1 MIAKLISDLL
11 VFLASTIKFSY
22 IMFIII
28 ATKGSWHV
36 ILSNILGG
44 IVGIVLF
51 TFLGFTIEKLYIR
64 LFPRRKFSKPSRF
77 IVHVKEKFGVWGV
90 ALASPIISFPVA
102 ILIALTLT
110 THKWEIIKKM
120 TLSLVLWSFVF
131 YLGYFLIHYF

>member
-1 MIAKLISDLL
+1 VLTKIISDLL
-11 VFLASTIKFSY
+11 VFLASVFKFSY
-22 IMFIII
+22 IMFVVI

-36 ILSNILGG
+36 VMSNILGG

-51 TFLGFTIEKLYIR
+51 TFVGVAIEKFFLRI
-64 LFPRRKFSKPSRF
+64 FPRKKFSKKSRF

-120 TLSLVLWSFVF
+120 TLSLVLWSFIF
-131 YLGYFLIHYF
+131 YIGYFLIHYF